1 MRYQPPPDVLL
12 KLGSRFYRKAAKGRE
27 GREFKRSL
35 LFVALLGLCERP
47 LVGPASGGIMVRG
60 SATNRHWLV
69 STDCT
74 FR

>member
-35 LFVALLGLCERP
+35 LFVAQSCRWESLLAG
-47 LVGPASGGIMVRG
+47 
-60 SATNRHWLV
+60 RH
-69 STDCT
+69 
-74 FR
+74 RNA